1 MATPTVTSADAIPF
15 RVLYLFAGKARQADF
30 GNALRSVVETW
41 NDDASAVRISL
52 HLEEI
57 DTLRGGL
64 AHDLLKEPARTDIPR
79 RIRAGE
85 FDLVMVAPPCNT
97 FSRAVFREGAG
108 PKPVRSK
115 QWPDG
120 FPWLE
125 GYARVRAE
133 EGSVLTAF
141 ATQALAA
148 AGEAKHEDPW
158 RCTRRWGE
166 FPEDLGRA
174 HPGTPASWWQR
185 SDLRAIPRL
194 ERRAIF
200 QCEWAPV
207 NYAKPTGII
216 TDVIGFFE
224 GKPSHVGWPSFD
236 DQDVYL
242 GPLPPTCPHTGHVPL
257 KGLSEDGSW
266 KTSPTGAYPEEIC
279 LHIAVKAFA
288 DFCARISTQVD
299 TSAPADG
306 GFSSAGSTGVPLHG
320 PFQHLENLILAVG
333 PSPLTMPGVMCR
345 AHRSHSD
352 CGSTGRAFRCA
363 RADRWTSRSYRR
375 STPSSPTRSRS
386 TGSTWCGHQCS

>member
-64 AHDLLKEPARTDIPR
+64 AHDLLKEPARTDILR

-125 GYARVRAE
+125 GDARVRAE

-158 RCTRRWGE
+158 RCTRRLRRCRRRRPRRRRRLACEG
-166 FPEDLGRA
+166 LSR
-174 HPGTPASWWQR
+174 PAAAAQR
-185 SDLRAIPRL
+185 GKAQQLLDRL
-194 ERRAIF
+194 CQVPLRRA
-200 QCEWAPV
+200 C
-207 NYAKPTGII
+207 
-216 TDVIGFFE
+216 
-224 GKPSHVGWPSFD
+224 
-236 DQDVYL
+236 
-242 GPLPPTCPHTGHVPL
+242 
-257 KGLSEDGSW
+257 
-266 KTSPTGAYPEEIC
+266 
-279 LHIAVKAFA
+279 
-288 DFCARISTQVD
+288 
-299 TSAPADG
+299 
-306 GFSSAGSTGVPLHG
+306 
-320 PFQHLENLILAVG
+320 
-333 PSPLTMPGVMCR
+333 
-345 AHRSHSD
+345 
-352 CGSTGRAFRCA
+352 
-363 RADRWTSRSYRR
+363 
-375 STPSSPTRSRS
+375 
-386 TGSTWCGHQCS
+386 